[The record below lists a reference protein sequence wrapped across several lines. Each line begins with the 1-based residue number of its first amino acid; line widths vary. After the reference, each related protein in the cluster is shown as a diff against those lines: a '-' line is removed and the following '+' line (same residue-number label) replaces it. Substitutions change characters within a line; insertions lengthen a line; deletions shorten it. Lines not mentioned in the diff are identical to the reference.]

1 MDAHEQQIRESH
13 DEIALIKHH
22 SQEFEREIR
31 NDIVRLEDSIKEKN
45 DQFGGGMFS
54 GADIQSEEFWPRIEG
69 LLNRGFQENRG
80 WENEIRT
87 LHAKV
92 DALEHIS
99 EEAEFSYDKTKLDN
113 PLECNDVDRRE
124 LKLLKQR
131 ENKLRERIF
140 QLETMRQDM
149 IADHEMSM
157 SSILEENQAMRS
169 KLESRPISASA
180 HEEMAKAWDE
190 DRAMQIRD
198 LEAQVEALGAENEDF
213 REDRRALIETRNQ
226 MQTEIRSLES
236 TIAKQ
241 TQDITM
247 LNQQLHSGEI
257 RSPSELLSDP
267 YDLDGSQDPA
277 DRHSVAP
284 GTFVTFQTPERRS
297 DADMYEETKSH
308 SSPISDN
315 VVSNYDQAQSLQDFK
330 NMSFVEAVKYHMKEK
345 GDGVDVHDELQIEIS
360 RLKDELESEREKLD
374 GEREKVGSLRGKLDQ
389 MQEKAEVDRL
399 RIEELQSQKE
409 AHEKDFGEVHT
420 TLKDRETQL
429 KDLWQRFE
437 EEKKRWEAEKK
448 PLVENLA
455 KQVAESKRAADLAD
469 KVKSLET
476 QLRKKISGNKEREQS
491 KRAEELQEKV
501 NALQMNL
508 QEKEIELRELKEQ
521 SETTVNNSV
530 DSSAF
535 VSIDERFDPSFLC
548 ITCRSR
554 YIQIRARAAIERNSE
569 SVPPNSSAEERESSD
584 SQRYKRVALPG
595 IRHKRSPLI
604 APSRQEFNDPT
615 RDLES
620 DSIDYPRHPQSHFT
634 NKEGVQSQPE
644 VLRKFKSSPDRR
656 KHESSAKFASSD
668 RFRNYKKS
676 LRAARSTLENS
687 RSGKRSDA
695 VKSRRPFSNWK
706 GRS

>member
-1 MDAHEQQIRESH
+1 
-13 DEIALIKHH
+13 
-22 SQEFEREIR
+22 
-31 NDIVRLEDSIKEKN
+31 
-45 DQFGGGMFS
+45 
-54 GADIQSEEFWPRIEG
+54 
-69 LLNRGFQENRG
+69 
-80 WENEIRT
+80 
-87 LHAKV
+87 
-92 DALEHIS
+92 
-99 EEAEFSYDKTKLDN
+99 
-113 PLECNDVDRRE
+113 
-124 LKLLKQR
+124 
-131 ENKLRERIF
+131 
-140 QLETMRQDM
+140 
-149 IADHEMSM
+149 
-157 SSILEENQAMRS
+157 
-169 KLESRPISASA
+169 
-180 HEEMAKAWDE
+180 
-190 DRAMQIRD
+190 
-198 LEAQVEALGAENEDF
+198 
-213 REDRRALIETRNQ
+213 
-226 MQTEIRSLES
+226 
-236 TIAKQ
+236 
-241 TQDITM
+241 
-247 LNQQLHSGEI
+247 
-257 RSPSELLSDP
+257 
-267 YDLDGSQDPA
+267 
-277 DRHSVAP
+277 
-284 GTFVTFQTPERRS
+284 
-297 DADMYEETKSH
+297 
-308 SSPISDN
+308 
-315 VVSNYDQAQSLQDFK
+315 
-330 NMSFVEAVKYHMKEK
+330 VKYHMKEK

-360 RLKDELESEREKLD
+360 RLQDELESEREKLD
-374 GEREKVGSLRGKLDQ
+374 GEREKVDSLREKLDQ
-389 MQEKAEVDRL
+389 MREKAEVDRL

-420 TLKDRETQL
+420 TLRDRETQL

-476 QLRKKISGNKEREQS
+476 QLRKKSSGNKEREQS
-491 KRAEELQEKV
+491 KRAEELEEKV
-501 NALQMNL
+501 NALQMKL

-521 SETTVNNSV
+521 SETVLDPNTRTEFSKRGETVNNSV

-569 SVPPNSSAEERESSD
+569 SVPPNGSAEERESSD
-584 SQRYKRVALPG
+584 SHRYKRVALPG

-620 DSIDYPRHPQSHFT
+620 DSIDYPRR
-634 NKEGVQSQPE
+634 VQSQPE
-644 VLRKFKSSPDRR
+644 VLRNLKSSPDRR

-695 VKSRRPFSNWK
+695 VKSRRQFSNWK